1 MAPDAVALVLPHEH
15 VLHRIVTSA
24 ASSAAS
30 VRCEDLRELRV
41 SPAALDGQN
50 LVLEKED
57 EAFRELEALQALAT
71 SGQTPV
77 VVDVTVP
84 MEGRDEFMEK
94 RVRLAE
100 RLGVHIVT
108 VATCDYVA
116 ATATF
121 PLGLTSLEKSERLAN
136 VLETELVFGLGA
148 ADRTTAA
155 RWNPGA
161 IYQQVHATSATLS
174 ADDNVV
180 VRAIALV
187 RGRTIAYT
195 YTSTWRCCMAKTH
208 CSHARDNQQA
218 QQRTKAP
225 VYLSFSLAVA
235 DSSTGDSSGLQHQ
248 QLVRNWLLALLAH
261 GADSSK
267 LVVCHADQWCEDD
280 ADEAPYSF
288 LHSLLQL
295 GVRLLFSMIG
305 LAAVSDAIVINP
317 RLAGIPD
324 RSTVLSPAAHEPP
337 RDSSIARCI
346 AQLIHDKDVNVRQL
360 LLSTNIQQRVQ
371 YVRYGGGGY
380 AFLTSHFRERLARYG
395 VTDRHWEQ
403 LVRTNP
409 VQLLSWYTAPAG
421 AAPPKEFLRCSIC
434 SRDFEPV
441 VGEYFTKFAF
451 IYCGTK
457 CLRKHSRQGFAQLP
471 LSSG

>member
-1 MAPDAVALVLPHEH
+1 MIRCVGGDVAPDAVALVLPHEH
-15 VLHRIVTSA
+15 VLHRIATSVASNA
-24 ASSAAS
+24 AP

-57 EAFRELEALQALAT
+57 EAFRELEALQALAGP
-71 SGQTPV
+71 GQAPV
-77 VVDVTVP
+77 VVDVTVSI
-84 MEGRDEFMEK
+84 EGRDEFMEK
-94 RVRLAE
+94 RGRLAE
-100 RLGVHIVT
+100 KLGVHIVT

-116 ATATF
+116 AAATF
-121 PLGLTSLEKSERLAN
+121 PLGLSSLEKSERLAN
-136 VLETELVFGLGA
+136 VLETELVFGFGA
-148 ADRTTAA
+148 ADRTTAV
-155 RWNPGA
+155 RWGPGA

-174 ADDNVV
+174 PDDSVV
-180 VRAIALV
+180 VHAIAL
-187 RGRTIAYT
+187 T
-195 YTSTWRCCMAKTH
+195 
-208 CSHARDNQQA
+208 

-225 VYLSFSLAVA
+225 VYLSFSLAVV
-235 DSSTGDSSGLQHQ
+235 DSSMRRLQHQ

-280 ADEAPYSF
+280 ADEASYSF

-305 LAAVSDAIVINP
+305 LAAVSDAVVINP
-317 RLAGIPD
+317 RLGGIPD
-324 RSTVLSPAAHEPP
+324 RSTVLSPAVPEPP

-346 AQLIHDKDVNVRQL
+346 AQLIHDKDANVRQL
-360 LLSTNIQQRVQ
+360 LLSTNVQQRVQ

-403 LVRTNP
+403 LVRMNP
-409 VQLLSWYTAPAG
+409 VELLSWYTAPAA
-421 AAPPKEFLRCSIC
+421 AAPRKEFLRCSIC
-434 SRDFEPV
+434 NRDFEPV